1 MAYRITIIVMILL
14 ALTSGFV
21 QGRPQLQTK
30 SKHSDNI
37 YFDEQLEMTIAPC
50 GSSFDVVYNPIPKQS
65 LKEAAE
71 KGGYRY
77 IINGSYYN
85 RLHGKCIPAGWFN
98 NNGKVSGK
106 FSRGKVF
113 THVVQYNLNTKE
125 FQIIPQKFFNHKKRY
140 GVIEFQTGPLIISN
154 SKAVKSYAMNTR
166 IHNGQYT
173 RAFLAVKDKVKA
185 YFITVRTP
193 VSLDDVMERLLQ
205 TELVKKGNVNIIS
218 LESGEAVA
226 FYAADRAEYNF
237 NQEDVL
243 PILFCT
249 KK

>member
-1 MAYRITIIVMILL
+1 MVHHKIITAFILFILTSIIV
-14 ALTSGFV
+14 
-21 QGRPQLQTK
+21 QGHPQQQPK
-30 SKHSDNI
+30 PKHGDNI
-37 YFDEQLEMTIAPC
+37 HFESQLEMTIAPC
-50 GSSFDVVYNPIPKQS
+50 GNTFDVVFNPKPSLS
-65 LKEAAE
+65 LKEVAD

-85 RLHGKCIPAGWFN
+85 RLRGKCIPAGWFN
-98 NNGKVSGK
+98 YNGKILGK

-113 THVVQYNLNTKE
+113 TDIVQYNLSTKE
-125 FQIIPQKFFNHKKRY
+125 FQIIPQNFFNHKKRY

-154 SKAVKSYAMNTR
+154 SKMVKSSTMNTR

-173 RAFLAVKDKVKA
+173 RTFLAVKDKIKA
-185 YFITVRTP
+185 YFITIRTP
-193 VSLDDVMERLLQ
+193 VSLDDAVEELMKSD
-205 TELVKKGNVNIIS
+205 LVKKGNVSIICI
-218 LESGEAVA
+218 ESGEAVA
-226 FYAADRAEYNF
+226 FYAADKAEYNF